1 MRSDAGRA
9 GLVAAACLA
18 MLAVAGPAAARIGEL
33 VGQRAVAGP
42 AAGQVG
48 ELVGQRVVAVD
59 FVSDGRPADDPAA
72 AELVETRIGEPL
84 AMRQVRE
91 SLTHLYS
98 TGRYGGVRVEATPRP
113 GGVALRY
120 VLPPLAVIERVRF
133 RGALGV
139 PAGDLELAVRQA
151 FGDAFGAEAVDPLV
165 GALRAYLRRRGFFRP
180 RIEASVPADGP
191 RGELRIDL
199 DAGRRAVV
207 ERVPISGISSPT
219 RNRRLLE
226 RLQLRRGLPY
236 DGARLDRR
244 LSEYEAELRAEGY
257 YEARVSHDV
266 EERDEGRTVNVLLSV
281 RRGPRVTVA
290 FAGDAVP
297 GGNAADLVTIEREA
311 TVNEDLLEDD
321 GRRIV
326 EHLQRL
332 GYRDAD
338 VTHARS
344 VAGDELSIVFTV
356 VRGPV
361 YRLADIVF
369 GGNEAVDTAT
379 LEPLVGVGVGDLLV
393 VADVERGLDAIV
405 EHYHRLGFATA
416 DAVPVFTPVAAG
428 NGSASVEVACRV
440 EVAEGERTSIR
451 SVTFDGVTAWPPGA
465 LESNLGASVGSP
477 YYGPQVEADRLAV
490 LTRYLNEGY
499 ERAVVTVE
507 RRFADDLREVDL
519 VFRVREGRQV
529 LVEHVLVV
537 GNERVTAE
545 AVRREI
551 PIAPGT
557 PLGLDD
563 IAETRRRLNA
573 LGIFRRI
580 DVREF
585 SHGPRDRRDVIIEV
599 EEAPATQVAYGGGL
613 EGSQRLRRRTGAAG
627 SRAVEDIELAPR
639 GFFEIGRRNLF
650 GGNRSLDFFTRASF
664 RRKNDPADPELA
676 QRTTTLGF
684 NEYRVLGTYRE
695 PRTFGLGWDV
705 LVQGFVE
712 QAIRPGFD
720 LSSRG
725 GIAQFTRQVSPTLR
739 TTAGYRFGMND
750 TSNEELSRE
759 DSDIVDRLFPDVRL
773 STFSF
778 GQVLDT
784 RDNPFDPTRGGTLGI
799 DAEVALR
806 AVGSQVGFAKTFV
819 QGFIYRTVAGMSRL
833 VFAGGGRLGLAWKFP
848 HYVAGSPGDP
858 LTELPLIDPGLPIS
872 ERFFAGGDTSVRGFA
887 FDRLGRPFDRKGGT
901 IDRTGFPL
909 GGHAMVILNSE
920 LRIRL
925 TPAIGIVT
933 FLDAGNV
940 YHRVRYLDLR
950 QLRGG
955 AGFGLRYASPIG
967 PIRVELGFKLG
978 ERYEY
983 GCGDRGGLECLT
995 QLHFS
1000 IGQAF

>member
-1 MRSDAGRA
+1 MRSDARRA
-9 GLVAAACLA
+9 GLAPAACVA
-18 MLAVAGPAAARIGEL
+18 MLAATGPVSAQIDGLIG
-33 VGQRAVAGP
+33 R
-42 AAGQVG
+42 
-48 ELVGQRVVAVD
+48 RVVAVD

-113 GGVALRY
+113 AGVALRY
-120 VLPPLAVIERVRF
+120 VLPPLALIERVRF
-133 RGALGV
+133 RGQLGV
-139 PAGDLELAVRQA
+139 PADDLELAVRQA
-151 FGDAFGAEAVDPLV
+151 FGAVFGVEAIDPLV
-165 GALRAYLRRRGFFRP
+165 GTLRRYLRRRGFFRP
-180 RIEASVPADGP
+180 RIEPDVARDGAQ
-191 RGELRIDL
+191 GELRIDL
-199 DAGRRAVV
+199 DAGPRAVI
-207 ERVPISGISSPT
+207 ERVPISGVSSPAL
-219 RNRRLLE
+219 NRRLLD

-236 DGARLDRR
+236 DGAELDRR
-244 LSEYEAELRAEGY
+244 LSEYEAELRAEGF
-257 YEARVSHDV
+257 YEARLSHDV
-266 EERDEGRTVNVLLSV
+266 EERDGGRTVNVLLSV

-297 GGNAADLVTIEREA
+297 GGNVAELVTIEREA

-321 GRRIV
+321 GRRIA
-326 EHLQRL
+326 EHLRQL
-332 GYRDAD
+332 GYRDAA

-344 VAGDELSIVFTV
+344 LAGDDLSVVFTV
-356 VRGPV
+356 ARGPL
-361 YRLADIVF
+361 YRLADLAF
-369 GGNEAVDTAT
+369 RGNEAVPTPT
-379 LEPLVGVGVGDLLV
+379 LEPLVGVDLGGPLV
-393 VADVERGLDAIV
+393 VADIERGLDAIV

-416 DAVPVFTPVAAG
+416 DAVPVLMTVAEGDGA
-428 NGSASVEVACRV
+428 APVEVACRV
-440 EVAEGERTSIR
+440 EIDEGERTSIR
-451 SVTFDGVTAWPPGA
+451 SIAFDGITAWDRAA
-465 LESNLGASVGSP
+465 LESTVGASVGSP

-499 ERAVVTVE
+499 EQALVTVE
-507 RRFADDLREVDL
+507 RRFSDDLRQVDL

-529 LVEHVLVV
+529 RVDHVLVV
-537 GNERVTAE
+537 GNRRVTAE

-551 PIAPGT
+551 PLAPGM
-557 PLGLDD
+557 PLGLDE

-580 DVREF
+580 DIREF
-585 SHGPRDRRDVIIEV
+585 SHGALDRRDLIIEV
-599 EEAPATQVAYGGGL
+599 EEAPATRVAYGGGL

-725 GIAQFTRQVSPTLR
+725 GIAQFTRQVSPVLR

-750 TSNEELSRE
+750 TSNEQLSRE
-759 DSDIVDRLFPDVRL
+759 DGDIVDRLFPDVRL

-784 RDNPFDPTRGGTLGI
+784 RDNPFDPSRGGTLGI

-806 AVGSQVGFAKTFV
+806 AAGSQVGFAKTV
-819 QGFIYRTVAGMSRL
+819 LQGFLYRTVAGMSRL
-833 VFAGGGRLGLAWKFP
+833 VFAGGARLGLAWKFP
-848 HYVAGSPGDP
+848 HYVAGSRDDP
-858 LTELPLIDPGLPIS
+858 LAELPLIDPGLPIS

-887 FDRLGRPFDRKGGT
+887 FDRLGQPFDRKGGT

-909 GGHAMVILNSE
+909 GGHAMVVLNSE

-925 TPAIGIVT
+925 TPSVGIVT

-940 YHRVRYLDLR
+940 YHRVQHMDL
-950 QLRGG
+950 QHLRGG

-983 GCGDRGGLECLT
+983 GCGDREGLECLT

>member
-1 MRSDAGRA
+1 MRSDPRRA
-9 GLVAAACLA
+9 GWVPAACVALLA
-18 MLAVAGPAAARIGEL
+18 ATGPASAQIDGL
-33 VGQRAVAGP
+33 I
-42 AAGQVG
+42 
-48 ELVGQRVVAVD
+48 GQRVVAVD

-91 SLTHLYS
+91 SLAHLYS
-98 TGRYGGVRVEATPRP
+98 TGRYGGVRVEATARP
-113 GGVALRY
+113 AGVALRY
-120 VLPPLAVIERVRF
+120 VLPPLALIERVRF
-133 RGALGV
+133 RGQLGV
-139 PAGDLELAVRQA
+139 PADDLELAVRQE
-151 FGDAFGAEAVDPLV
+151 FGAVFGAEAIDRLV
-165 GALRAYLRRRGFFRP
+165 GTLRRYLRRRGFLRP
-180 RIEASVPADGP
+180 RIEPDVARDGA

-199 DAGRRAVV
+199 DAGPRAVI
-207 ERVPISGISSPT
+207 ERVPISGVSSPA
-219 RNRRLLE
+219 RNRRLLD

-236 DGARLDRR
+236 DGAELDRR
-244 LSEYEAELRAEGY
+244 LSEYEAELRAEGF
-257 YEARVSHDV
+257 YEARLSHDV
-266 EERDEGRTVNVLLSV
+266 EERDGGRTLDVLLSV

-297 GGNAADLVTIEREA
+297 GGNVAELVTIEREA

-321 GRRIV
+321 GRRIAD
-326 EHLQRL
+326 HLRQL
-332 GYRDAD
+332 GYRDAA

-344 VAGDELSIVFTV
+344 LAGDDLSIVFTV
-356 VRGPV
+356 ARGPL
-361 YRLADIVF
+361 YRLADIAF
-369 GGNEAVDTAT
+369 RGNEAVPTPT
-379 LEPLVGVGVGDLLV
+379 LEPLVGVDVGGPLV
-393 VADVERGLDAIV
+393 VADIERGLDAVV

-416 DAVPVFTPVAAG
+416 DAVPVFVTVAEG
-428 NGSASVEVACRV
+428 DGTVPVEVACRV

-451 SVTFDGVTAWPPGA
+451 SIAFDGVTAWNRAA
-465 LESNLGASVGSP
+465 LESTVGTSVGSP
-477 YYGPQVEADRLAV
+477 YYGPQVEADRRAM

-499 ERAVVTVE
+499 EQALVTVE
-507 RRFADDLREVDL
+507 RAFSDDLRQVDL

-529 LVEHVLVV
+529 LVDHVLVV
-537 GNERVTAE
+537 GNRRVTAE

-551 PIAPGT
+551 PLAPGL
-557 PLGLDD
+557 PLGLDE

-580 DVREF
+580 DIREF
-585 SHGPRDRRDVIIEV
+585 SHGALDRRDLIIDV
-599 EEAPATQVAYGGGL
+599 EEAPATRVAYGGGL

-725 GIAQFTRQVSPTLR
+725 GIAQFTRQVSPVLR
-739 TTAGYRFGMND
+739 ATAGYRFGMNEI
-750 TSNEELSRE
+750 SNERLSRE
-759 DSDIVDRLFPDVRL
+759 DDDIVDRLFPDVRL

-784 RDNPFDPTRGGTLGI
+784 RDNPFDPTGGGTLGI

-806 AVGSQVGFAKTFV
+806 ALGSQVGFAKAFF
-819 QGFIYRTVAGMSRL
+819 QGFLYRTVAGMSRL
-833 VFAGGGRLGLAWKFP
+833 VFAGGARLGLAWKFP
-848 HYVAGSPGDP
+848 HSVAGGPGDP
-858 LTELPLIDPGLPIS
+858 LAELPLIDPGLPIS

-887 FDRLGRPFDRKGGT
+887 YDRLGQPFDRNGGT

-940 YHRVRYLDLR
+940 YHRVRHIDPR

-983 GCGDRGGLECLT
+983 GCGDRAGLECLT

>member
-1 MRSDAGRA
+1 MRSDARCA
-9 GLVAAACLA
+9 GLVPAACLGL
-18 MLAVAGPAAARIGEL
+18 LAAAGPASAQMGAFI
-33 VGQRAVAGP
+33 
-42 AAGQVG
+42 
-48 ELVGQRVVAVD
+48 GQRVVAVD
-59 FVSDGRPADDPAA
+59 LVSDGRSADDPAV

-98 TGRYGGVRVEATPRP
+98 TGRYGGVRVEAAARP
-113 GGVALRY
+113 AGVALRY
-120 VLPPLAVIERVRF
+120 VLPPLDVIERVRF
-133 RGALGV
+133 RGQLGV
-139 PAGDLELAVRQA
+139 PAGDLELTIRQT
-151 FGDAFGAEAVDPLV
+151 FGAAFGAEAVDSLV
-165 GALRAYLRRRGFFRP
+165 GTLRSYLGRRGFFRP
-180 RIEASVPADGP
+180 RIEPHVAEDGA

-199 DAGRRAVV
+199 DAGPRAVI
-207 ERVPISGISSPT
+207 ERVPISGVSSPT
-219 RNRRLLE
+219 LNRRLLD
-226 RLQLRRGLPY
+226 RLQLRRGMPY
-236 DGARLDRR
+236 DGAELDQR
-244 LSEYEAELRAEGY
+244 LSAYEAELREDGY
-257 YEARVSHDV
+257 YEARLSHDV
-266 EERDEGRTVNVLLSV
+266 EEHSGGRSVNVLLSV
-281 RRGPRVTVA
+281 RRGRRVTVA
-290 FAGDAVP
+290 FAGDPVP
-297 GGNAADLVTIEREA
+297 GGNVADLVTIEREA

-321 GRRIV
+321 GRRIAS
-326 EHLQRL
+326 HLQRL

-344 VAGDELSIVFTV
+344 VIGDQLSIVFTV
-356 VRGPV
+356 ARGPL
-361 YRLADIVF
+361 YRLANVVIR
-369 GGNEAVDTAT
+369 GNEAVDSPT
-379 LEPLVGVGVGDLLV
+379 LRPLVAAAEGDPLV
-393 VADVERGLDAIV
+393 QADIGRGLDAIV

-416 DAVPVFTPVAAG
+416 NAEPVFMTVGDGGAEPVD
-428 NGSASVEVACRV
+428 VACAI
-440 EVAEGERTSIR
+440 EVTEGERTTVR
-451 SVTFDGVTAWPPGA
+451 SLRFEGATAWGGA
-465 LESNLGASVGSP
+465 ALGASIRARIGSP
-477 YYGPQVEADRLAV
+477 YYGPQIEADRAAI

-499 ERAVVTVE
+499 EQALVTVE
-507 RRFADDLREVDL
+507 RGFSDDLRDVDL

-529 LVEHVLVV
+529 HVDHVLVV
-537 GNERVTAE
+537 GNRRVTAE

-551 PIAPGT
+551 PIAPGM
-557 PLGLDD
+557 PLGLDE

-599 EEAPATQVAYGGGL
+599 EEAPATHVAYGGGL
-613 EGSQRLRRRTGAAG
+613 EGSQRLRRRTGVSR

-676 QRTTTLGF
+676 RRTTTLGF

-720 LSSRG
+720 LASQG
-725 GIAQFTRQVSPTLR
+725 GIAQFTRQASPTLR

-750 TSNEELSRE
+750 TSNEELGRE
-759 DSDIVDRLFPDVRL
+759 DGDIVDRLFPDVRL
-773 STFSF
+773 STLSF
-778 GQVLDT
+778 GQVRDT

-799 DAEVALR
+799 DAEVAMR
-806 AVGSQVGFAKTFV
+806 AIGSQVGFAKTFV
-819 QGFIYRTVAGMSRL
+819 QGFLYRTVAGMSRL
-833 VFAGGGRLGLAWKFP
+833 VFAAGGRLGMAWKFP
-848 HYVAGSPGDP
+848 HYTASEPGDP
-858 LTELPLIDPGLPIS
+858 LAERPLIDPGLPIS
-872 ERFFAGGDTSVRGFA
+872 ERFFAGGDASVRGFA
-887 FDRLGRPFDRKGGT
+887 FDRLGQPFDREGGT
-901 IDRTGFPL
+901 IDRTGFPR
-909 GGHAMVILNSE
+909 GGHALIILNSE
-920 LRIRL
+920 LRLRL
-925 TPAIGIVT
+925 TPAIGLVV

-940 YHRVRYLDLR
+940 YHRVRYMNLR

-955 AGFGLRYASPIG
+955 AGFGVRYASPIG

-983 GCGDRGGLECLT
+983 GCGDQPGLECLT